1 MKAVNWHTRF
11 LQQARWTR
19 GLRQYLFAKAEL
31 TNAQRVLEVGC
42 GTGAILAD
50 LASPSSLHGLDLDR
64 ARLTEAGVHAP
75 GARLVCADAHSLP
88 YPELIFDI
96 TFCHFLLLWV
106 RHPLTCLREMARVT
120 RPGGFVLALAEP
132 DYTARVDEPAALI
145 PLGRWQTEALR
156 RQGADPS
163 LGARLAD
170 LCARAGIE
178 VLETGTI
185 QRSAQEALTPG
196 EREIEWAVLESDLAG
211 FVPGG
216 EIQKMKLLDEQAWA
230 RGERVLHIPTHFV
243 MGRV

>member
-1 MKAVNWHTRF
+1 MRAVNWHTRF

-19 GLRQYLFAKAEL
+19 DLRAYLFQKTGL
-31 TNAQRVLEVGC
+31 DKAQRVLEVGC

-50 LASPSSLHGLDLDR
+50 LSSLCSLHGLDFDR
-64 ARLTEAGVHAP
+64 ARLTEARVHAP
-75 GARLVCADAHSLP
+75 RAILVCADAHALP
-88 YPELIFDI
+88 YPDLIFDI
-96 TFCHFLLLWV
+96 TFCHFLLLWA
-106 RHPLTCLREMARVT
+106 RGPLTCLREMARVT

-132 DYTARVDEPAALI
+132 DYTSRVDEPAALI

-178 VLETGTI
+178 VLETGTV
-185 QRSAQEALTPG
+185 QRSAHEALSPG

-211 FVPGG
+211 FVPDE
-216 EIQKMKLLDEQAWA
+216 EIQKMKLLDEQAWR
-230 RGERVLHIPTHFV
+230 RGERVLHISTYFV
-243 MGRV
+243 MGQV